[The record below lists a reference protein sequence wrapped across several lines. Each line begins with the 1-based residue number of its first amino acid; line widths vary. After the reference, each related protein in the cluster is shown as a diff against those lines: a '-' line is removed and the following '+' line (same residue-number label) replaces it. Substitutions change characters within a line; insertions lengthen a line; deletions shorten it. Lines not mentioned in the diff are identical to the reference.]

1 MDVNKIEKLIA
12 NIAKNGD
19 KKTLELVGEL
29 LSEISKYEGKPSAPK
44 KETPIQ
50 ESAKPK
56 TTLDKAGSILDSLGG
71 YDKPKQTPTYTNK
84 PAAHYFS
91 DHRPARAPVV
101 QEDYT
106 SAFSSMFSSIPTPP
120 VPAPVSQPIIDI
132 PPEAE
137 IPYTPGPPVQA
148 FDSAITGYAAL
159 L

>member
-19 KKTLELVGEL
+19 KKTLELVSEL
-29 LSEISKYEGKPSAPK
+29 LIEVSKYEGKTSTPK

-56 TTLDKAGSILDSLGG
+56 TTLDKAGSILDSLGS
-71 YDKPKQTPTYTNK
+71 YDKPKPTTTYSNK

-91 DHRPARAPVV
+91 EHRTPRAPVV

-106 SAFSSMFSSIPTPP
+106 GAFSSMFAS
-120 VPAPVSQPIIDI
+120 VQPAPVAPVMSAPIDI
-132 PPEAE
+132 PVEAE
-137 IPYTPGPPVQA
+137 IPYTPGPPVQG
-148 FDSAITGYAAL
+148 FDSAITNYAAL